1 MPATRH
7 PISALLAMAAILM
20 TTSVQAEDVTSKLNP
35 KLRGLLQQ
43 EMIGVETA
51 MKQVYSAIIRGNHEV
66 VQDKG
71 QAIHD
76 SFILEQELTAQDRKD
91 LKAAV
96 PKPFL
101 KLDQTFHRQAE
112 KLAEAGREKNTRKQ
126 KQLFDRMTNS
136 CVSCHSRFVNERFS
150 GLNP

>member
-1 MPATRH
+1 MPATRS
-7 PISALLAMAAILM
+7 PISLLLALTAILI
-20 TTSVQAEDVTSKLNP
+20 TTPVHAEDVTSELNP

-43 EMIGVETA
+43 EMIGVEAA

-66 VQDKG
+66 VQEKG
-71 QAIHD
+71 KAIHD
-76 SFILEQELTAQDRKD
+76 SFILDQELTDQDRKD

-112 KLAEAGREKNTRKQ
+112 KLAQAGSKKNTRKQ

-136 CVSCHSRFVNERFS
+136 CVNCHSRFVDERFS
-150 GLNP
+150 GLNQ